1 MEDVYGNVE
10 KTHRFSTTFNTMYI
24 LIATVFASLKHHCRR
39 CGGIFCGSCTQ
50 QRMVLRGQG
59 SLKSAPRDEN
69 EVLNHILGQASD
81 KVPSRQRSFGISSS
95 SSNSNFD
102 EKIRKIVSNDKPN
115 VLRIDLRSTTQ
126 DELRKQA
133 LEEKKKHKILK

>member
-1 MEDVYGNVE
+1 
-10 KTHRFSTTFNTMYI
+10 
-24 LIATVFASLKHHCRR
+24 
-39 CGGIFCGSCTQ
+39 
-50 QRMVLRGQG
+50 
-59 SLKSAPRDEN
+59 LKSAPRDEN